1 VLALAYR
8 PESYSHGSLGNF
20 DKLPSL
26 IHKNL
31 SVSFMQLHILIT
43 KKKFGQGFRYAREG
57 RNSSSSSNRLNN
69 MNVLTFQKTGV

>member
-1 VLALAYR
+1 MVGSLSVLGTTHWTAVVLALAYR

-31 SVSFMQLHILIT
+31 LVPIMQLHFFI
-43 KKKFGQGFRYAREG
+43 
-57 RNSSSSSNRLNN
+57 SNFFFLECWVCNY
-69 MNVLTFQKTGV
+69 